1 MLIVEVVIETC
12 INRVYEINLD
22 SYDVRFIHKL

>member
-12 INRVYEINLD
+12 INRVYEITLD